1 MAEHRTMQRGAL
13 LDAAR
18 SLLSEGGTEAL
29 TFPALAERT
38 GLARSSVY
46 EYFRSRAAVVE
57 ELCAV
62 DFPVWA
68 AEVESAMERAG
79 APEEKIEAY
88 VRRQLDLVGDRRH
101 RAVVAISASELDA
114 GAREKIRAAHG
125 GLIAMIVEALG
136 DLGHEEP
143 RLAAMLLQGSVD
155 AAVRRIE
162 LSVAEEPGIIADTAV
177 AMILDGVRGAGART
191 RTRD

>member
-1 MAEHRTMQRGAL
+1 MQRAAL
-13 LDAAR
+13 LEAAR
-18 SLLSEGGTEAL
+18 TLLSEGGTEAL

-68 AEVESAMERAG
+68 AEVEAAMERADG
-79 APEEKIEAY
+79 PEAKIEAY
-88 VRRQLDLVGDRRH
+88 VRRQLALVGDRRH
-101 RAVVAISASELDA
+101 RAVVAISAGELDS

-125 GLIAMIVEALG
+125 GLIAMVVEALASF
-136 DLGHEEP
+136 GHEQP
-143 RLAAMLLQGSVD
+143 RLSAVLLQGVVD

-162 LSVAEEPGIIADTAV
+162 LGAAEDPERITEAAV
-177 AMILDGVRGAGART
+177 TMALRGVRG
-191 RTRD
+191 

>member
-1 MAEHRTMQRGAL
+1 MAEHRTMQRAAL

-68 AEVESAMERAG
+68 AEVEAAMQG
-79 APEEKIEAY
+79 ADTPEAKVEAY
-88 VRRQLDLVGDRRH
+88 VRRQLELVGDQRH
-101 RAVVAISASELDA
+101 RAVVAISASELDD

-125 GLIAMIVEALG
+125 GLVAMIVEALG
-136 DLGHEEP
+136 DLGQPEP
-143 RLAAMLLQGSVD
+143 RLAAMLLQGVVD

-162 LSVAEEPGIIADTAV
+162 LGAAEEPATIADTAV
-177 AMILDGVRGAGART
+177 AMALHGLRGT
-191 RTRD
+191 

>member
-1 MAEHRTMQRGAL
+1 MAEHRSMQRAAL

-57 ELCAV
+57 ELCEV

-68 AEVESAMERAG
+68 AEVSEAMRRADTPDG
-79 APEEKIEAY
+79 KVEAY
-88 VRRQLDLVGDRRH
+88 VRSQLALVGDRRH
-101 RAVVAISASELDA
+101 RAVVAISAGELDA

-125 GLIAMIVEALG
+125 GLVAMIVEALR
-136 DLGHEEP
+136 DMGHAEP
-143 RLAAMLLQGSVD
+143 RLAAMLLQGVVD

-162 LSVAEEPGIIADTAV
+162 LGAAEKPTVITEAAV
-177 AMILDGVRGAGART
+177 AMALRGVGG
-191 RTRD
+191 

>member
-57 ELCAV
+57 ELCTV

-68 AEVESAMERAG
+68 AEVENAMERAQT
-79 APEEKIEAY
+79 PEEKIEAY

-136 DLGHEEP
+136 DLGHEQP

-162 LSVAEEPGIIADTAV
+162 LSVAEEPGVIADTAV
-177 AMILDGVRGAGART
+177 AMILCGVRGAPGSQG
-191 RTRD
+191 

>member
-1 MAEHRTMQRGAL
+1 MAEHRSMQRAAL

-57 ELCAV
+57 ELCEV
-62 DFPVWA
+62 DFPLWA
-68 AEVESAMERAG
+68 AEVEAAMERADSAEG
-79 APEEKIEAY
+79 KIEAY
-88 VRRQLDLVGDRRH
+88 VRRQLALVGDRRH

-125 GLIAMIVEALG
+125 GLVAMIVEALG
-136 DLGHEEP
+136 ELGHGEP
-143 RLAAMLLQGSVD
+143 RLAAMLLQGIVD

-162 LSVAEEPGIIADTAV
+162 LGAAEDPGEITDAAV
-177 AMILDGVRGAGART
+177 AMALRGVKG
-191 RTRD
+191 

>member
-1 MAEHRTMQRGAL
+1 MQRAAL

-18 SLLSEGGTEAL
+18 SLLSEGGTDAL

-57 ELCAV
+57 ELCEV

-68 AEVESAMERAG
+68 AEVSAAMEHA
-79 APEEKIEAY
+79 ATPEDRVEAY
-88 VRRQLDLVGDRRH
+88 VRRQLALVGDRRH

-125 GLIAMIVEALG
+125 GLVAIVVEALAH
-136 DLGHEEP
+136 LGHTEP
-143 RLAAMLLQGSVD
+143 RLAAMLLQGVVD

-162 LSVAEEPGIIADTAV
+162 LGAAEDPETITDAAV
-177 AMILDGVRGAGART
+177 NMALRGLRG
-191 RTRD
+191 

>member
-1 MAEHRTMQRGAL
+1 MAEHRSMQRAAL

-18 SLLSEGGTEAL
+18 SLLSQGGTEAL

-46 EYFRSRAAVVE
+46 EYFRSRAALVE

-68 AEVESAMERAG
+68 AEVEAAMAAVDG
-79 APEEKIEAY
+79 PEAKVEAY
-88 VRRQLDLVGDRRH
+88 VRQQLALVGDRRH
-101 RAVVAISASELDA
+101 RAVVAISARELDA

-125 GLIAMIVEALG
+125 GLVAVIVEALG
-136 DLGHEEP
+136 QMGHREP
-143 RLAAMLLQGSVD
+143 RLAAMLLQGVVD

-162 LSVAEEPGIIADTAV
+162 LGAAEDPAAITEAAV
-177 AMILDGVRGAGART
+177 AMALRGLRG
-191 RTRD
+191 

>member
-68 AEVESAMERAG
+68 AEVESAMERA
-79 APEEKIEAY
+79 ATPEDKIEAY
-88 VRRQLDLVGDRRH
+88 VRQQLDLVGDRRH

-136 DLGHEEP
+136 DLGHDQP

-162 LSVAEEPGIIADTAV
+162 LSVAEEPGVIADTAV
-177 AMILDGVRGAGART
+177 AMVLNGVRGIRGDQA
-191 RTRD
+191 

>member
-1 MAEHRTMQRGAL
+1 MAEHRSMQRAAL

-57 ELCAV
+57 ELCEV

-68 AEVESAMERAG
+68 AEVSAAMAAADG
-79 APEEKIEAY
+79 PEATVEAY
-88 VRRQLDLVGDRRH
+88 VRRQLALVGDRRH
-101 RAVVAISASELDA
+101 RAVVAISAGELDA
-114 GAREKIRAAHG
+114 GARDKIRAAHG
-125 GLIAMIVEALG
+125 GLVTMIGEALAEM
-136 DLGHEEP
+136 GHAEP
-143 RLAAMLLQGSVD
+143 RLAAMLLQGVVD
-155 AAVRRIE
+155 AAARRIE
-162 LSVAEEPGIIADTAV
+162 LGAAEDPSAITEAAV
-177 AMILDGVRGAGART
+177 TMTLRGVRG
-191 RTRD
+191 

>member
-1 MAEHRTMQRGAL
+1 MQRAAL

-18 SLLSEGGTEAL
+18 TLLSEGGTEAL

-57 ELCAV
+57 ELCAA
-62 DFPVWA
+62 DFPRWA
-68 AEVESAMERAG
+68 AEVEAAMAAART
-79 APEEKIEAY
+79 PEARIEAY
-88 VRRQLDLVGDRRH
+88 VRTQLALVGDRRH
-101 RAVVAISASELDA
+101 RAVVAISASELDD

-125 GLIAMIVEALG
+125 GLVAMVVAALG
-136 DLGHEEP
+136 DLGHRAP
-143 RLAAMLLQGSVD
+143 RLAAMLLQGVVD

-162 LSVAEEPGIIADTAV
+162 LGAAEEPGEIADAAV
-177 AMILDGVRGAGART
+177 AMALRGVRG
-191 RTRD
+191 

>member
-1 MAEHRTMQRGAL
+1 MAEHRTMQRNAL

-68 AEVESAMERAG
+68 AEVEAAMERAET
-79 APEEKIEAY
+79 PEDKVEAY
-88 VRRQLDLVGDRRH
+88 VRQQLALVGDRRH
-101 RAVVAISASELDA
+101 RAVVAISAGELDA

-136 DLGHEEP
+136 ALGHEQP
-143 RLAAMLLQGSVD
+143 RLAAMLLQGVVD

-162 LSVAEEPGIIADTAV
+162 IGAAEEPGQITEAAV
-177 AMILDGVRGAGART
+177 AMALRGVRG
-191 RTRD
+191 

>member
-79 APEEKIEAY
+79 TPEEKIEAY

-125 GLIAMIVEALG
+125 GLIAMIVDALR
-136 DLGHEEP
+136 DLGHDQP

-162 LSVAEEPGIIADTAV
+162 LSVAEEPGVIADTAV
-177 AMILDGVRGAGART
+177 AMVLNGVRGIRG
-191 RTRD
+191 DQS